1 MPPTRPLPSAPT
13 APGPAT
19 STSRDAVLLTG
30 VTGFVGT
37 ELLSRYVERG
47 TRHVYAL
54 VRADDAEAANG
65 RLDEILTGLYGS
77 PDFCRGRVTAVP
89 GDIERARLGL
99 DPSSRRKLI
108 ERVAEIVHCA
118 ASVSFSLPLDQARA
132 INVGGTR
139 RMLELA
145 QDCAL
150 AGEGLR
156 RFSYLSTAYVAG
168 DHGGEFCEDDLEVGQ
183 GFRNSYERSKFEAE
197 RLVHDH
203 SDHLPIQVFR
213 PSIIVGERATGWTS
227 SFNVLYPPLRALA
240 KGAYP
245 AIPGSASTPVDVVPV
260 DYVADGVFELSQQP
274 LEGNETHH
282 LVAGREATSAGRI
295 AAMAG
300 RYFDRRPPMMLPP
313 RLYRLLV
320 HPLVKRLSGGRRR
333 RALERTEMLFPY
345 FSMRVRFDASRA
357 RSRLQPVGVRF
368 EPLEQYFERLLDFAV
383 GARWGRRGVGRA
395 GAGAVASAA
404 AAS

>member
-1 MPPTRPLPSAPT
+1 MAPTRPSHT
-13 APGPAT
+13 PAT
-19 STSRDAVLLTG
+19 TPESPATPDRDAVLLTG

-54 VRADDAEAANG
+54 VRAGDAEAATG
-65 RLDEILTGLYGS
+65 RLDEILTGLYGG

-89 GDIERARLGL
+89 GDIEQAGLGL
-99 DPSSRRKLI
+99 DPSRRDELTD
-108 ERVAEIVHCA
+108 RVAEIVHCA
-118 ASVSFSLPLDQARA
+118 ASVSFSLPLDQARM

-145 QDCAL
+145 QDCAV
-150 AGEGLR
+150 AGDGLR
-156 RFSYLSTAYVAG
+156 RFSYVSTAYVAG
-168 DHGGEFCEDDLEVGQ
+168 DHGGAFYEDDLEVGQ

-197 RLVHDH
+197 RLVHEH

-240 KGAYP
+240 NGAIP

-274 LEGNETHH
+274 LDGNETHH

-300 RYFDRRPPMMLPP
+300 RYFGRRPPTMLPP
-313 RLYRLLV
+313 RLYRWTV
-320 HPLVKRLSGGRRR
+320 HPVVKRLSAGRRR

-357 RSRLQPVGVRF
+357 RSRLQPAGVRF
-368 EPLEQYFERLLDFAV
+368 SPLESYFERLLDFAV
-383 GARWGRRGVGRA
+383 GARWGRRAVGRA
-395 GAGAVASAA
+395 RAGEVASAA
-404 AAS
+404 GAS